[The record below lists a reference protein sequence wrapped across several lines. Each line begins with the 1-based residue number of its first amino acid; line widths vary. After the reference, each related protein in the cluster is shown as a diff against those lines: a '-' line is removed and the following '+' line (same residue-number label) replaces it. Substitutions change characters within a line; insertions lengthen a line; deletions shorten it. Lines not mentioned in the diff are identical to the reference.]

1 MRKDILKFGLKVLVC
16 GDRNQLP
23 PVKDNPAFLADG
35 KIYHLTQCM
44 RQQNAIDIYRIAN
57 LVSNGIEPLNGYYG
71 NSLVI
76 DHKDLTLDM
85 LLWAD
90 AIVVGK
96 NSTRD
101 RINKMIRKA
110 LGYSGDMPNMGERVV
125 CRSNEWDIAL
135 LLEDGYSISPVNGLI
150 CKVLSSP
157 DVFSLNKDGTFTMTC
172 QSMILPDAIFTN
184 LDVNFGY
191 INADYETRNAIK
203 NNSKYHRGCLFEY
216 AYCITAH
223 IAQGSQFHKV
233 VYIEEHMPR
242 NIQNNINLVGAS
254 RADEALI
261 YVKA

>member
-1 MRKDILKFGLKVLVC
+1 
-16 GDRNQLP
+16 
-23 PVKDNPAFLADG
+23 
-35 KIYHLTQCM
+35 
-44 RQQNAIDIYRIAN
+44 
-57 LVSNGIEPLNGYYG
+57 
-71 NSLVI
+71 
-76 DHKDLTLDM
+76 
-85 LLWAD
+85 
-90 AIVVGK
+90 
-96 NSTRD
+96 
-101 RINKMIRKA
+101 
-110 LGYSGDMPNMGERVV
+110 
-125 CRSNEWDIAL
+125 
-135 LLEDGYSISPVNGLI
+135 
-150 CKVLSSP
+150 
-157 DVFSLNKDGTFTMTC
+157 
-172 QSMILPDAIFTN
+172 MILPDAIFTN